1 MPQGTKWQWNS
12 ANDSWDHHAG
22 RKSKG
27 KGGAKPAP
35 AGKDGSFP
43 SYDAGSGNGAE
54 GCLGGTFCIQSGR
67 DPERACPVF
76 PTSAWGTTTERPEK
90 AQCKEKLVSKLDRLK
105 KALDRKKDQW
115 SQFRAQMREH
125 REHLAKEHVR
135 FDQEVAE
142 IEAAITTTQT
152 QLDRMLNGEPEEPAM
167 ETESNVDDLDKML
180 EEDQSKP
187 ITGNKTKK
195 ENDTA
200 TMEALRLAQLG
211 QQQMAKQLM
220 ELQQQVLYMS
230 AAFRPPNV
238 GSPVLPAR
246 GPEQHPFTPVRN
258 TSTVLPQQGPYIK
271 EKAEPKDN
279 AAPEDGKETTAIN
292 IEEMAAVELT
302 VDASTSTLPL
312 H

>member
-1 MPQGTKWQWNS
+1 MFASIRKWQ
-12 ANDSWDHHAG
+12 
-22 RKSKG
+22 
-27 KGGAKPAP
+27 
-35 AGKDGSFP
+35 
-43 SYDAGSGNGAE
+43 
-54 GCLGGTFCIQSGR
+54 
-67 DPERACPVF
+67 
-76 PTSAWGTTTERPEK
+76 
-90 AQCKEKLVSKLDRLK
+90 
-105 KALDRKKDQW
+105 
-115 SQFRAQMREH
+115 
-125 REHLAKEHVR
+125 
-135 FDQEVAE
+135 

-187 ITGNKTKK
+187 TTGDKTKK
-195 ENDTA
+195 ENDTT

-246 GPEQHPFTPVRN
+246 GPEQYPFTPVRN
-258 TSTVLPQQGPYIK
+258 ASTVPPQGPYIK

-292 IEEMAAVELT
+292 IEEIS
-302 VDASTSTLPL
+302 D
-312 H
+312 